1 MFSIFT
7 NFIFKRLLH
16 ESDEERTNVLAPLM
30 FQALEGAAVK
40 DGVLDVTEFGFL
52 EKMLSTV
59 KSGLKSAAP
68 ATGDIFAAAQET
80 FRDLDTDGISGLS
93 LDELRPHVSAWL
105 RSL

>member
-1 MFSIFT
+1 M
-7 NFIFKRLLH
+7 
-16 ESDEERTNVLAPLM
+16 LAPLM

-40 DGVLDVTEFGFL
+40 DGVLDVTEFAFL

-59 KSGLKSAAP
+59 KSAAP
-68 ATGDIFAAAQET
+68 PTGDIFAAAQET

-93 LDELRPHVSAWL
+93 LDELRSHVSAWL